1 MSLYTRTRRTLK
13 NLQSLG
19 HAWILGPEWRSSQR
33 QQVFSKIVEGN
44 SWGSTESLSG
54 PGSTLEYTENI
65 RREIPI
71 ILRDFKIKSMLDA
84 PCGDYNWAR
93 HLQRHGITYIGADI
107 VPALIKANAKYSDS
121 TTSFRVLDIIE
132 EPLVEVDLW
141 LCRDCLFHLP
151 NADIRKVL
159 ANFQKSRIKYFLT
172 TSHSQAAANRD
183 INTGDFRLLNLELPP
198 FSFPKPR
205 AVITDFIDGYPPRIL
220 GLWHRDDI
228 A

>member
-19 HAWILGPEWRSSQR
+19 QAWFLGPEWRSSQR
-33 QQVFSKIVEGN
+33 QRIFSKIVEGN
-44 SWGSTESLSG
+44 SWGSAESVSG

-71 ILRDFKIKSMLDA
+71 ILRDLKIKSMLDA

-93 HLQRHGITYIGADI
+93 HLQRDGITYIGADI
-107 VPALIKANAKYSDS
+107 VPGLIKANAKYSDS

-132 EPLVEVDLW
+132 EPLMEVDLW
-141 LCRDCLFHLP
+141 LCRDCLFHLS
-151 NADIRKVL
+151 NSDIHKIL
-159 ANFQKSRIKYFLT
+159 ANFAKSRIKYLLT
-172 TSHSQAAANRD
+172 TSHWQATANAD
-183 INTGDFRLLNLELPP
+183 IKGGDFRLLNLELPP

-205 AVITDFIDGYPPRIL
+205 AAIADFIDGYPSRIL
-220 GLWHRDDI
+220 GLWHRDNI
-228 A
+228 V